1 MNVGML
7 ISSPCVAVFS
17 SIKWGLYL
25 IGCVWGYAVMYVKAC
40 TVSGRKYCAQWQ
52 SLSLP
57 WLFIIIVSHLQPSVM
72 IACCFYCQVHIPVWS
87 ATWVTTAAQGRLSG
101 QPGGEIRNSWCLSVP
116 SVLLHRNGFQLYCW
130 DRSPLGCTKALVG
143 EPLLSF
149 LLRLLL
155 ARCPECWFASLVP
168 FLFVWWV

>member
-1 MNVGML
+1 MCCSFLIHQMGIIPHWLCVRLCSNV
-7 ISSPCVAVFS
+7 C
-17 SIKWGLYL
+17 KGLYR
-25 IGCVWGYAVMYVKAC
+25 VWKKVLCTMAVTALAMAV
-40 TVSGRKYCAQWQ
+40 
-52 SLSLP
+52 
-57 WLFIIIVSHLQPSVM
+57 IIIVSHLQPSVM

-87 ATWVTTAAQGRLSG
+87 ATWVTAAAQGRLSG

-116 SVLLHRNGFQLYCW
+116 SVLLHRNDFQLYCW